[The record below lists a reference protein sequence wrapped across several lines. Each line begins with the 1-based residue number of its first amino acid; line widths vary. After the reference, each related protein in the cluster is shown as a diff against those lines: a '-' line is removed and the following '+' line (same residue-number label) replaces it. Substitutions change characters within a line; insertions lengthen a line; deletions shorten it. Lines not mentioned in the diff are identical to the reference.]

1 MGQVHHQGNLRSGRI
16 FFLAA
21 FIFCGAA
28 IVTGFCFVYAVQL
41 GLEQLALYHPSV
53 EKQAMLGSL
62 HPVITPP
69 QSPYP
74 HVLMVSACM
83 PETCHQK
90 CKQNLMCSAA
100 DTGELDKA

>member
-16 FFLAA
+16 SFLAA

-53 EKQAMLGSL
+53 EKPAMLGSL

-69 QSPYP
+69 QSPHP

-83 PETCHQK
+83 PKTCQS